1 MAIDTLAGIEFTR
14 CSTDIELLQILDLQ
28 RRNLPVSLSD
38 EEKLKE
44 GFVTVVHSFEI
55 LKEMNE
61 TCSHIIAKH
70 QGKVIAYALC
80 MHPKFAEHI
89 EVLKPMFAEMEN
101 LEPKIE
107 NYMAM
112 GQICVDKAHRKKGVF
127 RELYKTM
134 KRYVI
139 PEFSSIITEVDAAN
153 QRSKVAHTSVGFEV
167 ISDYIVDNVQWK
179 IIQLK

>member
-1 MAIDTLAGIEFTR
+1 MAIDALTEIEFTR
-14 CSTDIELLQILDLQ
+14 CNTDSELLQILDLQ
-28 RRNLPVSLSD
+28 RRNLAVSLSED
-38 EEKLKE
+38 EKLKE

-61 TCSHIIAKH
+61 TCAHIIAKYH
-70 QGKVIAYALC
+70 GKVIAYALC
-80 MHPKFAEHI
+80 MHPKFADRI

-139 PEFSSIITEVDAAN
+139 PNF
-153 QRSKVAHTSVGFEV
+153 
-167 ISDYIVDNVQWK
+167 
-179 IIQLK
+179 LL

>member
-1 MAIDTLAGIEFTR
+1 MAIYRLAGIEFTR

-28 RRNLPVSLSD
+28 RRNLPVSLSED
-38 EEKLKE
+38 EKLKE

-55 LKEMNE
+55 LKEMNK
-61 TCSHIIAKH
+61 TCAHIIAKYEN
-70 QGKVIAYALC
+70 KVIAYALC
-80 MHPKFAEHI
+80 MHPKFADRI
-89 EVLKPMFAEMEN
+89 EILKPMFVELEN

-134 KRYVI
+134 KRYII

-153 QRSKVAHTSVGFEV
+153 QRSMTAHTSVGFEV
-167 ISDYIVDNVQWK
+167 LSDYIIDDVQWN

>member
-1 MAIDTLAGIEFTR
+1 MAIDALTEIEFTR
-14 CSTDIELLQILDLQ
+14 CNTDSELLQILDLQ
-28 RRNLPVSLSD
+28 RRNLPVSLSED
-38 EEKLKE
+38 EKLKE

-55 LKEMNE
+55 LKEMSE
-61 TCSHIIAKH
+61 TCAHIIAKYENR
-70 QGKVIAYALC
+70 VIAYALC
-80 MHPKFAEHI
+80 MHPKFADRI

-112 GQICVDKAHRKKGVF
+112 GQICVEKAHRKKGVF
-127 RELYKTM
+127 RELYRTM
-134 KRYVI
+134 KEFVI

-153 QRSKVAHTSVGFEV
+153 QRSMAAHTNIGFEV
-167 ISDYIVDNVQWK
+167 LSDYIVDDVHWN